1 MRIAYVSHYFV
12 PEIAAPSV
20 RLHGFSRYWAASG
33 HRVTVLTGFPNHP
46 TGIIPPEYRGRLS
59 QQERIDGIRVLRNW
73 LYATPNRGFALKT
86 LGHLSFMMT
95 AVAIGLPRLGPVD
108 VVIASSPT
116 FFTAISAWVI
126 SRLRRVP
133 MVFEVRDLWPA
144 VFVDLGVLRNPLL
157 IKTLEAMELFLYR
170 QSAAVV
176 PVTEAFRQ
184 AIVKRGIPAE
194 KVHVIPNGADI
205 ETYRRNIDG
214 RPMRA
219 KLGLSDKFV
228 VSYMGS
234 HGISHGLSAV
244 LDAAA
249 LHRHR
254 ADILYLLVGEGAE
267 KEMLQAKRDSLGLD
281 NVRML
286 PHQPPEAMPELYAA
300 SDLCLVPLRD
310 VPIFET
316 FVPSKLFEILAMGRP
331 IIGSVRGEARSILE
345 RSGGAMLIPPED
357 PAALVSAIDS
367 LRKEPARRTAMGRAG
382 RTFVEA
388 NYSHGALAERYLQ
401 VLKSV
406 TSRS

>member
-1 MRIAYVSHYFV
+1 VRIAYVSHYFV

-20 RLHGFSRYWAASG
+20 RLRGFGHQWAASG
-33 HRVTVLTGFPNHP
+33 HQVTVITGFPNHP
-46 TGIIPPEYRGRLS
+46 TGVIPQEYRGRIMQKEL
-59 QQERIDGIRVLRNW
+59 IDGIRVLRNW
-73 LYATPNRGFALKT
+73 LYATPNRGIALKT
-86 LGHLSFMMT
+86 LGHLSFMVT
-95 AVAIGLPRLGPVD
+95 AVATGLPRLGPVD

-126 SRLRRVP
+126 SRLRGVP

-157 IKTLEAMELFLYR
+157 IKTLEAMEAFLYR

-184 AIVKRGIPAE
+184 TIVKRGIPVE

-205 ETYRRNIDG
+205 ETYRPEIDG
-214 RPMRA
+214 RPMRE
-219 KLGLSDKFV
+219 KLGLGDKFV

-249 LHRHR
+249 MHRDR
-254 ADILYLLVGEGAE
+254 ADILYLLIGEGAE
-267 KEMLQAKRDSLGLD
+267 KEMLQSKRDRLGLE

-286 PHQPPEAMPELYAA
+286 PHQPSESMPELYAA
-300 SDLCLVPLRD
+300 SDVCLVPLRD

-345 RSGGAMLIPPED
+345 RSGGAL
-357 PAALVSAIDS
+357 LVRPDGI
-367 LRKEPARRTAMGRAG
+367 PARLVPAGAFDHRVHGLHGLGDAATDVDAGPRAH
-382 RTFVEA
+382 A
-388 NYSHGALAERYLQ
+388 
-401 VLKSV
+401 
-406 TSRS
+406 